1 MSKTNHIQV
10 SYPGELVSQDTFYI
24 GRIYNQVA
32 CDCFSSFG
40 AAKVYTDKTAKSSSD
55 FVENHLI
62 KKFAP
67 VKIERL
73 LTDCGTEFTTWHKE
87 AQEYH
92 QFEKVCQK
100 LGLKHTTTKVK
111 HP

>member
-1 MSKTNHIQV
+1 V
-10 SYPGELVSQDTFYI
+10 
-24 GRIYNQVA
+24 
-32 CDCFSSFG
+32 
-40 AAKVYTDKTAKSSSD
+40 AKVYTDKTAKSFSD

-87 AQEYH
+87 VQEYH

-111 HP
+111 HPWTNGYVEMLNKTLLDEFYSVAFTKKRY